1 MYTIKHI
8 EEDGTESTLAVL
20 SVKRNGAQ
28 VFAPAP
34 DGVTTYVYGS
44 GRLWIMNE
52 QGKTV
57 GNYDLTHETPTCE
70 TPIRETPTKEQHD

>member
-1 MYTIKHI
+1 MYTIKHV

-20 SVKRNGAQ
+20 SVKRKDGQ

-34 DGVTTYVYGS
+34 DGVTTYFYNS

-57 GNYDLTHETPTCE
+57 GNYDLTN
-70 TPIRETPTKEQHD
+70 KEQQS

>member
-20 SVKRNGAQ
+20 SVKFMNKK
-28 VFAPAP
+28 VIAPAP
-34 DGVTTYVYGS
+34 DGVTTYIYGS
-44 GRLWIMNE
+44 GRLWVMND

-57 GNYDLTHETPTCE
+57 NHYDLT
-70 TPIRETPTKEQHD
+70 KEQP